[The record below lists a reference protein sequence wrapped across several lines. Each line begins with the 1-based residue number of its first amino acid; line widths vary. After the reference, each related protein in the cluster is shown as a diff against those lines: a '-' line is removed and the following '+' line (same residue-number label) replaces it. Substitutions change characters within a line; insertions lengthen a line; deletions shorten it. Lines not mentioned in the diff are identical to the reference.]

1 MKHFLTTRKQRFV
14 LNGQS
19 FSWTNVK
26 ARVPQGFIL
35 EPWIFLIY
43 IDDLTDGLSSNA
55 KLFADDTSLFSIF
68 NDSVITASKL
78 NSYLARIKQ
87 WAFQW
92 KMSYNPDL
100 NKQAPEVLVSR
111 KLKKVCHHSLR
122 FNNNNVSQVSS
133 QKHLGLTFDNRL
145 TI

>member
-35 EPWIFLIY
+35 GPWIFLIY
-43 IDDLTDGLSSNA
+43 TDDLTDGLSSNA